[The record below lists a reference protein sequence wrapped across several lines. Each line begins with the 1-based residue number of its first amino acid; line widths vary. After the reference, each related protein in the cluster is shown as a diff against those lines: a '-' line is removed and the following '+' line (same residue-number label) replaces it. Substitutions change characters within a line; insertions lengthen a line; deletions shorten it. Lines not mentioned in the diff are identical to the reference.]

1 MERLWVLQVHLLDS
15 SLLLSTGCAV
25 PVDCFLFSAWLLQI
39 SVRSG
44 IPYERVEIAKG
55 YGTFPHEMSV
65 VEIHDDLNW
74 NLRCETLSST
84 PLYITTD
91 GSVLYYRLV

>member
-1 MERLWVLQVHLLDS
+1 MHS
-15 SLLLSTGCAV
+15 V

-55 YGTFPHEMSV
+55 YGTFPHEVSI

-91 GSVLYYRLV
+91 GSVLYYRLVSDLVAHCIHHVHL